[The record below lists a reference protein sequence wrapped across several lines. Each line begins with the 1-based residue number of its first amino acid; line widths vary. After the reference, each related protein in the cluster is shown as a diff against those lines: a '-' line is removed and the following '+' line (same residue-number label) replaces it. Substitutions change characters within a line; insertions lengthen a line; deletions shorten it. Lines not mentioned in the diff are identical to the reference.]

1 MPRLILASTS
11 PQRKT
16 LLEGLGILFD
26 VVPSSVLE
34 DDHPEL
40 NPLQRSIDLA
50 RLKAQ
55 DVASRHKG
63 QIVIGCDTLVVAAD
77 GTLLEKPAS
86 PEDALRMLAL
96 QSASVSTVHS
106 AVCVVDAQGNLHQ
119 EVSSSSV
126 RFKQMT
132 DDEKNWWIS
141 TRLWEGRSGGFQID
155 GLGQLLIEKI
165 EGDWTGVVGLPVFLL
180 GKLLREAGVTLFV

>member
-106 AVCVVDAQGNLHQ
+106 AVCVVDAQGRVHQ
-119 EVSSSSV
+119 DVSSSSV